1 MARRGVCGYA
11 FKNESLGERR
21 AVERGDVF
29 FSRRIPGREP
39 HMVNIPA
46 LGGGPVAF
54 TDVNGNQR
62 EIPLSQLYFDDHGV
76 INASN
81 WPPYYSYKPIVDPWL
96 DWLVAQGM
104 LFAGTQA
111 AGKAALVIGAR
122 EAGAAGN
129 AVSVAFANPTPNAD
143 PKAANVDVT
152 VTARQSWSLLT
163 ATSLESV
170 LGTGPGTGSQ
180 PGLVFL
186 TGPAPGAG
194 TIPVEGTVKAAGN
207 PAEFAIPKDGDG
219 TAFTLEALFNSDADA
234 ADVAL
239 LTVSVANVDA
249 TRRSFSLIVGW
260 TKSLKAVTL
269 DDLSNKNPFA
279 FLVSFA
285 APDGGLIGPPNA
297 GTIAL
302 QGGADTSPTGE
313 LTATAT
319 ALMG

>member
-1 MARRGVCGYA
+1 
-11 FKNESLGERR
+11 
-21 AVERGDVF
+21 
-29 FSRRIPGREP
+29 
-39 HMVNIPA
+39 MVNIPA
-46 LGGGPVAF
+46 LGGSPVAF
-54 TDVNGNQR
+54 TDVHGNQR
-62 EIPLSQLYFDDHGV
+62 EIPLSQLYFDSHG

-81 WPPYYSYKPIVDPWL
+81 WSPYYSYKPIVDPWL
-96 DWLVAQGM
+96 AWLVAQGM
-104 LFAGTQA
+104 LVPGTQP
-111 AGKAALVIGAR
+111 AGRPALVIAAR

-129 AVSVAFANPTPNAD
+129 AISVTFANPTPNAD
-143 PKAANVDVT
+143 PKTATVDVT
-152 VTARQSWSLLT
+152 VVARQSWSLLT
-163 ATSLESV
+163 AASLESV

-186 TGPAPGAG
+186 TGPAPAAG
-194 TIPVEGTVKAAGN
+194 TIPVEGADAAAGN
-207 PAEFAIPKDGDG
+207 PAEFTIPKNGGG

-234 ADVAL
+234 ADAAL

-249 TRRSFSLIVGW
+249 ALGSFSLIVDW
-260 TKSLKAVTL
+260 TKSQNAVSL
-269 DDLSNKNPFA
+269 DDLQNKNPFA

>member
-1 MARRGVCGYA
+1 
-11 FKNESLGERR
+11 
-21 AVERGDVF
+21 
-29 FSRRIPGREP
+29 
-39 HMVNIPA
+39 MVNIPA

>member
-1 MARRGVCGYA
+1 
-11 FKNESLGERR
+11 
-21 AVERGDVF
+21 
-29 FSRRIPGREP
+29 
-39 HMVNIPA
+39 MVNIPA
-46 LGGGPVAF
+46 LGGSPVAF

-62 EIPLSQLYFDDHGV
+62 EIPLSLLYFDDHGV

-96 DWLVAQGM
+96 DWLVAQQM
-104 LFAGTQA
+104 LVPGTQP
-111 AGKAALVIGAR
+111 AGKPALVIAAR
-122 EAGAAGN
+122 EPGAAGN
-129 AVSVAFANPTPNAD
+129 AVTVTFANPTPNAD
-143 PKAANVDVT
+143 PKAATVDVT

-170 LGTGPGTGSQ
+170 LGTGAVTGSQ

-186 TGPAPGAG
+186 TGPAPDAG
-194 TIPVEGTVKAAGN
+194 TIPVEGTVKAAGS
-207 PAEFAIPKDGDG
+207 PAEFAIPKEGDG

-234 ADVAL
+234 ADAAL

-249 TRRSFSLIVGW
+249 ALGSFSLIVDW
-260 TKSLKAVTL
+260 TKSQNAVSL
-269 DDLSNKNPFA
+269 DHLQNKNPFA